1 VAISENFMPAKGHK
15 HGEDARE
22 RIARGTRW
30 GIEKRRRIARIA
42 PSEIIELQRA
52 GTLSASLRPY
62 AAQAV
67 EESLGFIQAL
77 GGDEE
82 EVSEQRLAL
91 VQDAARAGLMLRAL
105 IAKTLQGDDLDG
117 DAISKIASLINTRRA
132 NLTAIGLDRI
142 SREIDLAT
150 HIEAHEACAQQPID
164 AKSEPVHEPSS
175 VAATAPAEDG
185 ASEPSCPEDAGKGI
199 GAHADSPE
207 PREAALG
214 DRAANREAANTQL
227 GHQRNE

>member
-1 VAISENFMPAKGHK
+1 MPAKGHK

-105 IAKTLQGDDLDG
+105 IAKTLQGNDLDG
-117 DAISKIASLINTRRA
+117 DAVSKIASLINTRRA
-132 NLTAIGLDRI
+132 NLTAIGLDRVT
-142 SREIDLAT
+142 REIDLAA
-150 HIEAHEACAQQPID
+150 HIEAREARAQEAI
-164 AKSEPVHEPSS
+164 ATKSDPVHEPAD
-175 VAATAPAEDG
+175 VVVTAPAENG
-185 ASEPSCPEDAGKGI
+185 ASVPSRSGGTGNGNAAFTDSIEPQGAGPEGTDTNSGEG
-199 GAHADSPE
+199 E
-207 PREAALG
+207 
-214 DRAANREAANTQL
+214 
-227 GHQRNE
+227 